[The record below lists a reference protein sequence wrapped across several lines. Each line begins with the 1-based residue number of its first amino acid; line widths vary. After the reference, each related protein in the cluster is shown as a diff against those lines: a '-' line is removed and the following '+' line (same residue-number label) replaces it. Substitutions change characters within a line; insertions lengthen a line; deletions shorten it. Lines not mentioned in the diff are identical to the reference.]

1 MNLVVWLKPR
11 WVTVFGVA
19 TLLVPLLSMNFG
31 AGSSPR
37 SNDDTLDKSKNLI
50 GKWKKIS
57 TAKCDETYP
66 DELEFFEARYLGQKG
81 QGQRFIWWDAGG
93 YQVVAADRVKISI
106 ATDEQVVYRFSVSEN
121 VLTFVD
127 REGCEF
133 QYRQVV

>member
-1 MNLVVWLKPR
+1 MAR
-11 WVTVFGVA
+11 WATVIGVA
-19 TLLVPLLSMNFG
+19 TLIVLLLSMTFG

-37 SNDDTLDKSKNLI
+37 SNDETADTSKDLI

-66 DELEFFEARYLGQKG
+66 DGLEFFEATYLGKKG

-93 YQVVAADRVKISI
+93 YQVIAADRVKIEI
-106 ATDEQVVYRFSVSEN
+106 ATDEQVVYRFSISEN

-133 QYRQVV
+133 KYRRVV